1 MIFDWLIVGAGYSAC
16 VLAERIATQ
25 LGQRVLIVE
34 RRDHIGGNAYD
45 YYNEHGILVHKYGP
59 HIFHTKSKKVWDYL
73 SQFTEWR
80 HYHHHVLG
88 VVEGKKVPIPF
99 NINSLYALF
108 PPKYAEKLENLLLEN
123 FGFGVKVPILKLR
136 ESTSG
141 DLSFLADY
149 IYENIFLRYTMKQWG
164 VKPEELDRG
173 VTGRVPVYISRDNRY
188 FQDPYQA
195 MPKLG
200 YTEMFR
206 KMLAHPNI
214 KILLNTDYRE
224 IINDVKF
231 NRLICTAP
239 IDTFFDYMYGELP
252 YRSLRFKFETLD
264 REQYQEVGTVNYPN
278 DYDITR
284 ITEQKYL
291 SGQTSLKTTLVM
303 EYPQAYVPGEND
315 PYYPILNEK
324 NRDRL
329 NLYLK
334 EVDQLNGTV
343 LFAGRLADY
352 KYYNMDQAVTRAL
365 GLFEKE
371 VAQPTQLERMKKKC
385 HAKTLSS
392 YPPTMS

>member
-1 MIFDWLIVGAGYSAC
+1 MRVDWLIVGAGYSAC
-16 VLAERIATQ
+16 ILAERIATE
-25 LGQRVLIVE
+25 LAQRVLIVE

-80 HYHHHVLG
+80 PYYHHVLG

-99 NINSLYALF
+99 NLNTLYALF
-108 PPKYAEKLENLLLEN
+108 PPRYAEKLEEQLLEH

-136 ESTSG
+136 ESAVG
-141 DLSFLADY
+141 DLEFLANY
-149 IYENIFLRYTMKQWG
+149 IYENVFVGYTAKQWEL
-164 VKPEELDRG
+164 KPEDLDRG

-195 MPKLG
+195 MPKYG

-206 KMLAHPNI
+206 RMLAHPNI

-224 IINDVKF
+224 VINDIKF
-231 NRLICTAP
+231 DRMVYTGP

-252 YRSLRFKFETLD
+252 YRSLRFHFETLD

-291 SGQTSLKTTLVM
+291 SGQTSPKTTLVM
-303 EYPQAYVPGEND
+303 EYPQAYVPGKND
-315 PYYPILNEK
+315 PYYPIPREE
-324 NRDRL
+324 NRERYD
-329 NLYLK
+329 LYLK
-334 EVDQLNGTV
+334 EVQKLKGTV
-343 LFAGRLADY
+343 IFAGRLAEY
-352 KYYNMDQAVTRAL
+352 KYYDMDQAALRAL
-365 GLFEKE
+365 SLFEKE
-371 VAQPTQLERMKKKC
+371 VAVRDKELAR
-385 HAKTLSS
+385 L
-392 YPPTMS
+392 